1 MEKYKK
7 EKLELLAYAQ
17 DVNMYA
23 ESFSALYEEIGKD
36 PNTDLEIQAKNK
48 VRANAY
54 LDYYMYSDDPLTR
67 LRGLCKFF
75 EAGPHLMRRINQI
88 KQAQDF
94 DIFVNETESSVFQRE
109 ISVVLNAIRRYV

>member
-1 MEKYKK
+1 MKKYKK
-7 EKLELLAYAQ
+7 EKLKLLSYAQ
-17 DVNMYA
+17 NVNMYA
-23 ESFSALYEEIGKD
+23 ESFSALYEEIEKD

-75 EAGPHLMRRINQI
+75 EAGPHFMRRINEI

-109 ISVVLNAIRRYV
+109 ISAVLKAIRRYV

>member
-1 MEKYKK
+1 MKKCKK

-23 ESFSALYEEIGKD
+23 ESFSALYKEVEKD
-36 PNTDLEIQAKNK
+36 TSTDLEVQAKNRA
-48 VRANAY
+48 RANAY
-54 LDYYMYSDDPLTR
+54 LDYMYSDNSLAR

-75 EAGPHLMRRINQI
+75 EAGPHLMRRINEI
-88 KQAQDF
+88 KQTQDF

-109 ISVVLNAIRRYV
+109 ISATLKAIRSYV

>member
-1 MEKYKK
+1 MERYKK

-75 EAGPHLMRRINQI
+75 EAGPHLMRRINEI
-88 KQAQDF
+88 KQPQDF

-109 ISVVLNAIRRYV
+109 ILATLKAIRNYV

>member
-1 MEKYKK
+1 MKKCKK

-23 ESFSALYEEIGKD
+23 ESFSALYKEVEKD
-36 PNTDLEIQAKNK
+36 TSTDLEVQDKNRA
-48 VRANAY
+48 RANAY
-54 LDYYMYSDDPLTR
+54 LDYCMYPDDPLTR

-75 EAGPHLMRRINQI
+75 EAGPHLMGRINEI

-109 ISVVLNAIRRYV
+109 ILATLKAIRNYV

>member
-1 MEKYKK
+1 MKKCKK

-75 EAGPHLMRRINQI
+75 EAGPHLMRRINEI

-94 DIFVNETESSVFQRE
+94 DIFVNETENSVFQRE

>member
-1 MEKYKK
+1 MKKYKK
-7 EKLELLAYAQ
+7 EKLELLMYAQ

-23 ESFSALYEEIGKD
+23 ESFSALYEEVKKD
-36 PNTDLEIQAKNK
+36 TSTDLEVQDKNRA
-48 VRANAY
+48 RANAY
-54 LDYYMYSDDPLTR
+54 LDYYMYPDAPLTR

-75 EAGPHLMRRINQI
+75 EAGPHLMGRINEI

-109 ISVVLNAIRRYV
+109 ILATLKAIRNYV

>member
-1 MEKYKK
+1 MKKCKK

-17 DVNMYA
+17 DVNMYP
-23 ESFSALYEEIGKD
+23 ESFSVLYQEIEKD
-36 PNTDLEIQAKNK
+36 TSTDLEVQDKNRA
-48 VRANAY
+48 RANVY
-54 LDYYMYSDDPLTR
+54 LDYMYSDNPLTR

-75 EAGPHLMRRINQI
+75 EAGPHLMRRINEI

-109 ISVVLNAIRRYV
+109 ISATLKAIRSYL

>member
-1 MEKYKK
+1 MKKCKK
-7 EKLELLAYAQ
+7 EKLELLSYAQ
-17 DVNMYA
+17 NVNMYA
-23 ESFSALYEEIGKD
+23 ESFSTLYKEIEKD

-54 LDYYMYSDDPLTR
+54 LDYCMYPDDPLTR

-75 EAGPHLMRRINQI
+75 EAGPHLMRRINEI

-109 ISVVLNAIRRYV
+109 ISAVLKEIRSYV

>member
-1 MEKYKK
+1 MKKYKK
-7 EKLELLAYAQ
+7 EKLELLMYAQ

-23 ESFSALYEEIGKD
+23 ESFSALYEEVKKD
-36 PNTDLEIQAKNK
+36 TSTDLEVQDKN
-48 VRANAY
+48 RAQANAY
-54 LDYYMYSDDPLTR
+54 LDYYMYPDDPLTR

-75 EAGPHLMRRINQI
+75 EVGPHLMRRINEI

-109 ISVVLNAIRRYV
+109 ILATLKAIRSYV

>member
-1 MEKYKK
+1 MKKYKK
-7 EKLELLAYAQ
+7 EKLELLMYAQ

-23 ESFSALYEEIGKD
+23 ESFSALYEEVKKD
-36 PNTDLEIQAKNK
+36 TSTDLEVQDKN
-48 VRANAY
+48 RAQANAY
-54 LDYYMYSDDPLTR
+54 LDYYMYPDDPLTR

-75 EAGPHLMRRINQI
+75 EAGPHLMGRINEI

-109 ISVVLNAIRRYV
+109 ILATLKAIRSYV